1 MLNSAETEKGA
12 FMSKEKQRPQLEAL
26 ARELAKHIKTEKDLS
41 NLSRELTKLT
51 VETALGAEMEEH
63 LGYGRHERSDSENS
77 RNGYSSK
84 RLIGDHG
91 EVDIEVPRDRQS
103 SFEPQLVEKGQSRLT
118 HFDDQ
123 ILALYAK
130 GMSTRD
136 IVAAFEEMY
145 GARVSTGLI
154 SKVTEAVLEKV
165 IAWQNRPLDELYPI
179 VYLDCIMAK
188 TRQDRRVI
196 NKAIYI
202 ALGINLEG
210 EKEVL
215 GLWLQENE
223 GAKFWLSVLTEL
235 KTRGVQDIFI
245 ACVDGLTGF
254 PDAINAVFPQ
264 TKVQLCIVH
273 MVRNSLRFV
282 SWKDR
287 KKVAAGLR
295 KIYHSVS
302 VEEAEQELDAFA
314 DGWDGKYPS
323 ISQMWRRHWANLIT
337 LFEYPDEIRKVI
349 YTTNAIES
357 LNSVIRKAIK
367 NRKVFPNDKAA
378 MKVVYLAIG
387 AASKKWTKPI
397 RDWKAALNRFMI
409 EFPDRM
415 PERI

>member
-12 FMSKEKQRPQLEAL
+12 FMNKDERRPQLEAL

-41 NLSRELTKLT
+41 NLSRELTKMT

-91 EVDIEVPRDRQS
+91 EVEIDVPRDRQS
-103 SFEPQLVEKGQSRLT
+103 SFEPQIVEKGQTRLT
-118 HFDDQ
+118 HFGDQ

-145 GARVSTGLI
+145 GAKVSAGLI

-202 ALGINLEG
+202 ALGINLDARRAG
-210 EKEVL
+210 YL
-215 GLWLQENE
+215 HCLRGRTDGLSGRHQCRVFPDE
-223 GAKFWLSVLTEL
+223 GAAVHRAHGAQLATLRFLEGSQEGGRRSAENLSVGQ
-235 KTRGVQDIFI
+235 RGGSR
-245 ACVDGLTGF
+245 AGTGCLCRWMGWQIPIHQ
-254 PDAINAVFPQ
+254 PDVASALAESDHAV
-264 TKVQLCIVH
+264 
-273 MVRNSLRFV
+273 
-282 SWKDR
+282 
-287 KKVAAGLR
+287 
-295 KIYHSVS
+295 
-302 VEEAEQELDAFA
+302 
-314 DGWDGKYPS
+314 
-323 ISQMWRRHWANLIT
+323 
-337 LFEYPDEIRKVI
+337 
-349 YTTNAIES
+349 
-357 LNSVIRKAIK
+357 
-367 NRKVFPNDKAA
+367 
-378 MKVVYLAIG
+378 
-387 AASKKWTKPI
+387 
-397 RDWKAALNRFMI
+397 
-409 EFPDRM
+409 
-415 PERI
+415 